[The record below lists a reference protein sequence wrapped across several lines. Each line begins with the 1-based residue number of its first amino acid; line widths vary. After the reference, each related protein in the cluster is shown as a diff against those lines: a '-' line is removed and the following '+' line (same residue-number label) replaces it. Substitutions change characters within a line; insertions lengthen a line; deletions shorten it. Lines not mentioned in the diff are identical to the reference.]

1 MFMANRMGLISLRYI
16 MGGAVDFG
24 RKVKKKASKLLKIF
38 FPVAVF
44 VAYRFEFSGFSFSRL
59 LSAAMSKR
67 SSIVSQSSCQEI
79 ARGRDGAMFDGYHSP
94 SDSPKYRPIV
104 RTDRAVALAL
114 PWAE

>member
-44 VAYRFEFSGFSFSRL
+44 VAYRFEFFL
-59 LSAAMSKR
+59 Y
-67 SSIVSQSSCQEI
+67 V
-79 ARGRDGAMFDGYHSP
+79 GYGTGETFGNHG
-94 SDSPKYRPIV
+94 
-104 RTDRAVALAL
+104 
-114 PWAE
+114 

>member
-1 MFMANRMGLISLRYI
+1 

-44 VAYRFEFSGFSFSRL
+44 VAYRFEFFGVLFQPSAFGGDVEAVVYRVAKL
-59 LSAAMSKR
+59 LPGDR
-67 SSIVSQSSCQEI
+67 P
-79 ARGRDGAMFDGYHSP
+79 GTDGAMFDGYHSP